1 MMRYL
6 RLIVAVAALGFVG
19 GCESWFGKKKEEA
32 LPGTRVSVLAHQTA
46 LRPDL
51 QESLEPIVLPPPENN
66 PAWPQDGGADDRML
80 PHLRLG
86 SALQP
91 IWSVSIGEGVATNRP
106 RLPAPV
112 VADGRVFT
120 MDSEQRVRAFDASS
134 GKTMWDVDLARKQ
147 DDEALSGGL
156 AYASGSLFATTGFA
170 KVFALN
176 AASGKEIWSRSVSAP
191 IHGAPS
197 VGRGRLVAITV
208 NNVLYGMN
216 AADGRDLWPP
226 HQALS
231 EAAGLL
237 GTASAAMTEDSI
249 IAPFSSGDLVALR
262 ATTGRV
268 MWSES
273 LAPGRRTDELASVSH
288 IRGRPA
294 VDRGQV
300 IAASYGGVLVA
311 MNAATGDRLW
321 ERDIGSPHG
330 AWLAGD
336 YAFLVT
342 SQQEL
347 VCLTRDKGTIR
358 WVAKLPV
365 YANEKEQ
372 KDPIVW
378 TGPVLASNRLVVIG
392 SSGRALLLSP
402 SDGREVGSLK
412 LSAGAGHSPVIA
424 DGRLFVVSD
433 DGKLTAYQ

>member
-66 PAWPQDGGADDRML
+66 PAWPQDGGADDRLL

>member
-1 MMRYL
+1 MRYL
-6 RLIVAVAALGFVG
+6 RLIAAVAVLGLLG

-46 LRPDL
+46 LQPDL
-51 QESLEPIVLPPPENN
+51 QASLEPIVLPPPENN
-66 PAWPQDGGADDRML
+66 SAWPQDGGFGDRPL
-80 PHLRLG
+80 YHVRLG
-86 SALQP
+86 SSLQP
-91 IWSVSIGEGVATNRP
+91 VWSVSIGDGIAAERP

-120 MDSEQRVRAFDASS
+120 MDSEQRVRAFDAAS
-134 GKTMWDVDLARKQ
+134 GKTVWDVDLARKQ

-156 AYASGSLFATTGFA
+156 AYANGSLFATTGFA

-176 AASGKEIWSRSVSAP
+176 AATGKELWSRSVSAP

-208 NNVLYGMN
+208 NNMLYGMN

-249 IAPFSSGDLVALR
+249 IAPFSSGDLIALR

-300 IAASYGGVLVA
+300 IAASYGGILVA
-311 MNAATGDRLW
+311 LNAATGDRLW
-321 ERDIGSPHG
+321 ERDIGSLNG
-330 AWLAGD
+330 AWIAGD

-347 VCLTRDKGTIR
+347 VCLTREKGTIR
-358 WVAKLPV
+358 WVVKLPL
-365 YANEKEQ
+365 YANEKAQE
-372 KDPIVW
+372 DPIVW
-378 TGPVLASNRLVVIG
+378 SGPVLASNRLVVIG
-392 SSGRALLLSP
+392 SAGKALMLSP

-412 LSAGAGHSPVIA
+412 LSAGASHVPVIA
-424 DGRLFVVSD
+424 DGRLYVVSN

>member
-1 MMRYL
+1 MRYL
-6 RLIVAVAALGFVG
+6 RLIVAVAALGLVG

-51 QESLEPIVLPPPENN
+51 QGSLEPIDLPPPENN
-66 PAWPQDGGADDRML
+66 PAWPQDGGSVDRPL
-80 PHLRLG
+80 YHVRLG

-91 IWSVSIGEGVATNRP
+91 VWSVSIGEGVASNRP

-120 MDSEQRVRAFDASS
+120 MDSEQRVRAFDAGS
-134 GKTMWDVDLARKQ
+134 GKTLWDVDLTRKQ
-147 DDEALSGGL
+147 DDDALSGGL
-156 AYASGSLFATTGFA
+156 AFANGALFATTGFA

-176 AASGKEIWSRSVSAP
+176 ASSGKEIWSRSVGAP

-197 VGRGRLVAITV
+197 VVRGRLVAITV
-208 NNVLYGMN
+208 NNVLYGIN

-226 HQALS
+226 HPALS

-237 GTASAAMTEDSI
+237 GTASAAITEESI

-262 ATTGRV
+262 ASTGRV

-300 IAASYGGVLVA
+300 IAGSYGGILVA

-321 ERDIGSPHG
+321 ERDIGSLNG
-330 AWLAGD
+330 AWLAGE

-358 WVAKLPV
+358 WVVKLPV

-378 TGPVLASNRLVVIG
+378 AGPVLASNRLIVIG
-392 SSGRALLLSP
+392 SGGKALMLSP

-412 LSAGAGHSPVIA
+412 LSAGAGHIPVIA
-424 DGRLFVVSD
+424 DGRLYVVSD

>member
-1 MMRYL
+1 MMRHL
-6 RLIVAVAALGFVG
+6 RLIVAVVALGLVG

-51 QESLEPIVLPPPENN
+51 QATQEPIVLPPPENN
-66 PAWPQDGGADDRML
+66 PTWPQDSGAGDRPL
-80 PHLRLG
+80 THLRLG

-112 VADGRVFT
+112 VADSRVFT
-120 MDSEQRVRAFDASS
+120 MDSEQRVRAFDANT
-134 GKTMWDVDLARKQ
+134 GKTQWDVDLARKQ

-156 AYASGSLFATTGFA
+156 AYANGSLFATTGFA

-231 EAAGLL
+231 ETAGLL

-262 ATTGRV
+262 AATGRV

-300 IAASYGGVLVA
+300 IAASYGGILVA

-321 ERDIGSPHG
+321 ERDIGSPYG

-378 TGPVLASNRLVVIG
+378 SGPVLAGNRLIVIG
-392 SSGRALLLSP
+392 SGGKALLLSP
-402 SDGREVGSLK
+402 TDGREVGSFK

-424 DGRLFVVSD
+424 DGRLYVVTN